1 MVDTNKTTETVIRL
15 QAWDKN
21 GKLKFDDV
29 VHNLGMTV
37 RLPVIS
43 GLYGGVDS
51 QTPFSY
57 LAVGETA
64 TAPAANQTTLVL
76 EITGSGLARASATVS
91 RQTTNSANDTTRF
104 YKLWNVSASKTI
116 QEVGYFNASSGGV
129 MGGRALT
136 GTKTLD
142 NGDTF
147 AVTYDVIHT

>member
-1 MVDTNKTTETVIRL
+1 MVDTNKTGTVIRL

-21 GKLKFDDV
+21 GKLKFDDT

-37 RLPVIS
+37 RLPVIA

-51 QTPFSY
+51 QTAFSY

-91 RQTTNSANDTTRF
+91 RVTTNSTNDTTRF
-104 YKLWNVSASKTI
+104 YKLWNVSASKTV
-116 QEVGYFNASSGGV
+116 QEVAYFNASSGGV

-147 AVTYDVIHT
+147 SVTYDVIHS